1 MSVAFDCF
9 CVFCSHDSPI
19 KIDDG
24 TDRWS
29 NGGVPRHNKGK
40 TRQGNTEETDRNRG
54 GRRGSRP
61 WHWGRVVP
69 RYQGR
74 DVAAVFL
81 PLSLLL
87 PLFSVIWRPGWNYDN
102 KRKKKLLLWLLSH
115 YVNYIKQALFVCICV
130 RFWCVCKPE
139 QPGATCMLT
148 CACTSVFV
156 CLFACVG
163 VCWKNVC
170 VCACLC
176 IRVPGLRVLI
186 SA

>member
-1 MSVAFDCF
+1 MWVLHLNVFVCF
-9 CVFCSHDSPI
+9 VHMIPPLRQTMVQ
-19 KIDDG
+19 IDDR
-24 TDRWS
+24 TMVSPDTI
-29 NGGVPRHNKGK
+29 KE
-40 TRQGNTEETDRNRG
+40 RQGKETLRRRTENRG

-81 PLSLLL
+81 PLSLSL

-163 VCWKNVC
+163 VRWKNVC
-170 VCACLC
+170 VCVPACAYVSRGYGC
-176 IRVPGLRVLI
+176 
-186 SA
+186 